1 VLIKKPIR
9 FSENQRSKAGG
20 TSAGKDGMGELL
32 KLFIGT
38 FTTLLAVINPLE
50 AMPVFLELLHG
61 GDDPTHRQVA
71 LRSCLYATG
80 LMFFFLIFG
89 TLIMRLFGVPLSMVR
104 IVGGII
110 LMRLGFELFAP
121 SPASRI
127 IPASKGED
135 RGDIAFI
142 PLAMPLM
149 VGPGV
154 IATVL
159 GMASLAKPTDFL
171 PLVIICLAIV
181 AAMLVTYFSLVR
193 AGKLTRWLGL
203 RGIDAASRI
212 VGFFVAAMG
221 MGLIFQGVVDAL
233 RSYGVIAAR

>member
-1 VLIKKPIR
+1 
-9 FSENQRSKAGG
+9 
-20 TSAGKDGMGELL
+20 MGELL
-32 KLFIGT
+32 NLFIGT

-50 AMPVFLELLHG
+50 AMPVFLELLEG
-61 GDDPTHRQVA
+61 KDEPAHRQVA
-71 LRSCLYATG
+71 LRSCLYATL
-80 LMFFFLIFG
+80 LMLFFLVFG
-89 TLIMRLFGVPLSMVR
+89 TLIMRIFGVPLSMVR

-127 IPASKGED
+127 IPGKGEAD
-135 RGDIAFI
+135 QRGVAFI

-159 GMASLAKPTDFL
+159 GMASLVKPTDLF
-171 PLVIICLAIV
+171 PLVVIFMAIV
-181 AAMLVTYFSLVR
+181 AAMLVTCLSLVY
-193 AGKLTRWLGL
+193 AGKVTRWFGPQ
-203 RGIDAASRI
+203 GIDAASRI

-221 MGLIFQGVVDAL
+221 MGLIFHGVVDAL
-233 RSYGVIAAR
+233 HSYGIIAAR

>member
-1 VLIKKPIR
+1 
-9 FSENQRSKAGG
+9 
-20 TSAGKDGMGELL
+20 MGEQLN
-32 KLFIGT
+32 LFIGT

-50 AMPVFLELLHG
+50 AMPVFLELLEG
-61 GDDPTHRQVA
+61 GDEPTHRQVA
-71 LRSCLYATG
+71 LRSCLYATL

-110 LMRLGFELFAP
+110 LMRIGFELFAP

-127 IPASKGED
+127 IPGSKDEADQG
-135 RGDIAFI
+135 GVAFI
-142 PLAMPLM
+142 PLAMPIM

-159 GMASLAKPTDFL
+159 GMASLAKPTELF
-171 PLVIICLAIV
+171 PLVVIFIAIV
-181 AAMLVTYFSLVR
+181 AAMLVTYLSLVY
-193 AGKLTRWLGL
+193 AGKVTRWFGQK
-203 RGIDAASRI
+203 GIDAASRL

-221 MGLIFQGVVDAL
+221 MGLIFHGVIDAL
-233 RSYGVIAAR
+233 RSYGIIAAR